1 MKRAFAATAVFSC
14 LAAFAFAQS
23 PSTSQTK
30 QSQIPSSPETLLGR
44 QETAFR
50 ARVERPVTRDMYAQ
64 GRLVAMGGTPD
75 GAAIAC
81 ISCHRLTGEG
91 DSAGVFPRISEFPAW
106 YLYKQLGDYASGSRP
121 NAIMTPI
128 AQRLSAQQRE
138 AVSAYYALTPSE
150 IDSGR
155 NREIDE
161 ALVQW
166 GAKLSAIGSAERG
179 IPACVN
185 CHGPEGEGLPPSV
198 PNLAGQHGAY
208 IVSQLQAWKVD
219 KRRND
224 PMGVMKAIADKMQ
237 GRDMEAVG
245 EYFSRLQANPKVSP
259 NRDRAWLR

>member
-1 MKRAFAATAVFSC
+1 MKSAFAAITVLACLTAGS
-14 LAAFAFAQS
+14 LAQS
-23 PSTSQTK
+23 TLPSPVNQM
-30 QSQIPSSPETLLGR
+30 QPRSSPEALLALPD
-44 QETAFR
+44 TAFR
-50 ARVERPVTRDMYAQ
+50 ARVDRPVTRDMYAQ
-64 GRLVAMGGTPD
+64 GRLVAMGGTPG

-81 ISCHRLTGEG
+81 VSCHRLTGEG

-150 IDSGR
+150 VDSRR

-161 ALVQW
+161 PLIQW

-185 CHGPEGEGLPPSV
+185 CHGPDGEGLPPSV
-198 PNLAGQHGAY
+198 PNLAGQHSTY
-208 IVSQLQAWKVD
+208 IVSQLRAWKID
-219 KRRND
+219 ERRND
-224 PMGVMKAIADKMQ
+224 PMGVMKAIADKMES
-237 GRDMEAVG
+237 RDMEAVG
-245 EYFSRLQANPKVSP
+245 EYFSRLQANQKPSP